1 MIAIGNRVDFT
12 RPGYQF
18 KDGEVLTL
26 DIGQNKAVVQW
37 VDEHG
42 WVHQAPC
49 DMGLLTVTNGAAQ
62 RQSEAPAE
70 AASA

>member
-1 MIAIGNRVDFT
+1 MNIGDHVDFS

-18 KDGEVLTL
+18 TNGEVLTM

-42 WVHQAPC
+42 WTHQAPC
-49 DMGLLTVTNGAAQ
+49 DMGLLSKNGAA
-62 RQSEAPAE
+62 RELKTPAFASVSEV
-70 AASA
+70 